1 MTLVLLNRAAA
12 GGTALRKWRAVEPDL
27 HPYLGDRELA
37 VTEDPRLARTWIEDS
52 LYRGE
57 RRFVAAGGD
66 GTVNLLVDTIA
77 GRAPPDV
84 LHDVCVGAVGL
95 GSSNDFH
102 KPIRKAHQVRG
113 VPLRLD
119 FGSPA
124 THDLCL
130 VYADEYERRHWII
143 NASVGLTAEAN
154 RFFNRPERAL
164 RTLKKLSSGAAVAY
178 AAAHTLAAKG
188 DRLMTVQV
196 ECARPFL
203 AVVTNLGVV
212 KNPNVSGPLSYRSP
226 YEPDS
231 GFFHVHLCEGMS
243 RARVMSTLW
252 QSARRGF
259 IGLPFTRSWRARQ
272 LCVEAAEQF
281 PVEFDGETVLARRV
295 SFSVLKGAI
304 RICG

>member
-1 MTLVLLNRAAA
+1 MTLVVLNRAAA

-27 HPYLGDRELA
+27 RPYLGDRELA
-37 VTEDPRLARTWIEDS
+37 ATEDPLLARAWIEDS

-77 GRAPPDV
+77 GGAPPDM
-84 LHDVCVGAVGL
+84 LHHVCVGAVGL

-102 KPIRKAHQVRG
+102 KPIRKDHQVKG
-113 VPLRLD
+113 VPFRLN

-130 VYADEYERRHWII
+130 VYVDEDERRHWII

-154 RFFNRPERAL
+154 RFFNRPDRAL
-164 RTLKKLSSGAAVAY
+164 RTLKKLSPGAAVAY
-178 AAAHTLAAKG
+178 TAAHTLTAKR
-188 DRLMTVQV
+188 DRPMTVQV
-196 ECARPFL
+196 ECARPFF

-231 GFFHVHLCEGMS
+231 GFFHAHLCEGMS
-243 RARVMSTLW
+243 RARVLSTLW
-252 QSARRGF
+252 RSARRGF
-259 IGLPFTRSWRARQ
+259 TGLPSTRSWRARRF
-272 LCVEAAEQF
+272 CVEAAERF
-281 PVEFDGETVLARRV
+281 PVEFDGETVLASHV